1 MAEQIVSLL
10 KLDIDNSQVLK
21 KQGDVLK
28 QIASLKKENQQLKKS
43 TDGLTTA
50 SKDQAQSYA
59 QNEASIKKLSG
70 ESRTYKK
77 ILEDNIKAQE
87 REQQTVVKTDGSIN
101 SLRNALNVNKTTYKN
116 LTKEQRENE
125 AVGGKL
131 LKTIEQQD
139 KEYKDLSKSIGNNQ
153 VEVGNYKSAVTDL
166 SGSINIMGVNVGSVI
181 GNLKSKQAALRGVTA
196 ATKGTTKGLKLFRIA
211 LIATGIGAIVVLL
224 GSLVAAFAST
234 QKGAD
239 FISKALAPVKGA
251 FSAIVAILQNA
262 AIPAFNLIFN
272 TLKVGINSVLLP
284 LQYLKLAWENVFG
297 DEESVK
303 RAKES
308 IDGTINA
315 IKEGSEAIGDNAE
328 KLGDV
333 FAGAGDQIS
342 ENIARQKEIVRLG
355 IEIEKQ
361 ENNQIVNS
369 AKLLD
374 QIKQQ
379 EAIAKDTTLSA
390 SERNAAVERA
400 KTLSDELAN
409 SEKNIL
415 DLKIQQK
422 TLEQEQNDTSRE
434 ELAELNQLKAER
446 IKKDTEAQARE
457 LKFLGTKN
465 AVAKEEEAKR
475 KKAQEDRLKRL
486 KEELKL
492 QETLSQNA
500 IDLLNAELKIFE
512 QSNKSKLDGV
522 KVLTQ
527 AIVSEEKARLKSI
540 FDEQTRISEQSNQ
553 LEIQSLQNQL
563 KTKEISQK
571 EFDSRL
577 KVIDAEFKASQ
588 LTSQS
593 EFNTELLAVD
603 QALAD
608 GQKAIKDKAKQD
620 EEVLKQEAVQ
630 KAQEERDRQLIEA
643 ETDTERQLLELE
655 FKYQKEIE
663 YAKKIGADT
672 TKIEEEYAD
681 RQVQISRAKENAKLQ
696 AAAQIAGSLKGLF
709 EENTAAYKIAAIT
722 EASISTYLAAINTFK
737 TMSAIVPAPLPAIAS
752 AAVVASGL
760 KTVAK
765 IAGFAEGSESMQP
778 SGGQYQ
784 VSDLTSHT
792 GIISGTPNISRA
804 NGDNMLATVKTGEA
818 ILNTKQQSRLNNL
831 FGGDAIR
838 YAVKGYADGTTFT
851 SPTVSNSIASNV
863 LRDTTTGLV
872 NPVNES
878 VQYVVDVTD
887 IDTNINA
894 YQTKVEDASI

>member
-28 QIASLKKENQQLKKS
+28 QIAVLKKENQELKKS

-59 QNEASIKKLSG
+59 KNEATIKKLSG

-77 ILEDNIKAQE
+77 ILEDQTKAQE

-116 LTKEQRENE
+116 LTKEQREND

-131 LKTIEQQD
+131 LKTIDAQD

-181 GNLKSKQAALRGVTA
+181 GNLKSKQAALRGVAT
-196 ATKGTTKGLKLFRIA
+196 ATKGTTKGLKLFRVA

-262 AIPAFNLIFN
+262 AIPAFNLVFN

-303 RAKES
+303 RAQDSVNET
-308 IDGTINA
+308 IDA
-315 IKEGSEAIGDNAE
+315 IKEGSAAIGENAG

-333 FAGAGDQIS
+333 FAGAGDQIK

-361 ENNQIVNS
+361 ENNQIINS

-400 KTLSDELAN
+400 KVLSDELAD

-415 DLKIQQK
+415 DLKIEQK

-434 ELAELNQLKAER
+434 DLAELNRLKAER
-446 IKKDTEAQARE
+446 IKKDTEAQARD
-457 LKFLGTKN
+457 LKFLGSRN
-465 AVAKEEEAKR
+465 SIAKENEAKR

-492 QETLSQNA
+492 QETLAKNA
-500 IDLLNAELKIFE
+500 IDLLNAELEIF
-512 QSNKSKLDGV
+512 QQTNQSKLDGV
-522 KVLTQ
+522 KEINAQLVE
-527 AIVSEEKARLKSI
+527 EEKARLKSI
-540 FDEQTRISEQSNQ
+540 FDEQTRIAEQTNQ
-553 LEIQSLQNQL
+553 LEITSLQNQL

-588 LTSQS
+588 LTAQN
-593 EFNTELLAVD
+593 EFNAEILAVD

-608 GQKAIKDKAKQD
+608 GKKAIKDTEKQ
-620 EEVLKQEAVQ
+620 EEEKEKQEAVQ
-630 KAQEERDRQLIEA
+630 KAQEERDKQLIEA
-643 ETDTERQLLELE
+643 ESDRERQLLELE

-672 TKIEEEYAD
+672 TNIEKEYAD
-681 RQVQISRAKENAKLQ
+681 RKKKINKATENAKLQ
-696 AAAQIAGSLKGLF
+696 AASQVASQLKGLF
-709 EENTAAYKIAAIT
+709 EENTAAFKVASIA
-722 EASISTYLAAINTFK
+722 EASIATYLAATKALDDFP
-737 TMSAIVPAPLPAIAS
+737 VPANFIA
-752 AAVVASGL
+752 AGAVIASGL
-760 KTVAK
+760 ANVAK
-765 IAGFAEGSESMQP
+765 IAGFADGSENIQP

-792 GIISGTPNISRA
+792 GIISGTPNISRS

-818 ILNTKQQSRLNNL
+818 ILNTKQQNRLNNL

-851 SPTVSNSIASNV
+851 SPSVSNSISSNII
-863 LRDTTTGLV
+863 RDTASGLV
-872 NPVNES
+872 SPNNEN
-878 VQYVVDVTD
+878 VTYVVDVTD
-887 IDTNINA
+887 IDTNVNA

>member
-328 KLGDV
+328 NWVMYLRVLVIRFLKTLQDK
-333 FAGAGDQIS
+333 
-342 ENIARQKEIVRLG
+342 RR
-355 IEIEKQ
+355 
-361 ENNQIVNS
+361 
-369 AKLLD
+369 LLD
-374 QIKQQ
+374 
-379 EAIAKDTTLSA
+379 
-390 SERNAAVERA
+390 
-400 KTLSDELAN
+400 
-409 SEKNIL
+409 
-415 DLKIQQK
+415 
-422 TLEQEQNDTSRE
+422 
-434 ELAELNQLKAER
+434 
-446 IKKDTEAQARE
+446 
-457 LKFLGTKN
+457 
-465 AVAKEEEAKR
+465 
-475 KKAQEDRLKRL
+475 
-486 KEELKL
+486 
-492 QETLSQNA
+492 
-500 IDLLNAELKIFE
+500 
-512 QSNKSKLDGV
+512 
-522 KVLTQ
+522 
-527 AIVSEEKARLKSI
+527 
-540 FDEQTRISEQSNQ
+540 
-553 LEIQSLQNQL
+553 
-563 KTKEISQK
+563 
-571 EFDSRL
+571 
-577 KVIDAEFKASQ
+577 
-588 LTSQS
+588 
-593 EFNTELLAVD
+593 
-603 QALAD
+603 
-608 GQKAIKDKAKQD
+608 
-620 EEVLKQEAVQ
+620 
-630 KAQEERDRQLIEA
+630 
-643 ETDTERQLLELE
+643 
-655 FKYQKEIE
+655 
-663 YAKKIGADT
+663 
-672 TKIEEEYAD
+672 
-681 RQVQISRAKENAKLQ
+681 
-696 AAAQIAGSLKGLF
+696 
-709 EENTAAYKIAAIT
+709 
-722 EASISTYLAAINTFK
+722 
-737 TMSAIVPAPLPAIAS
+737 
-752 AAVVASGL
+752 
-760 KTVAK
+760 
-765 IAGFAEGSESMQP
+765 
-778 SGGQYQ
+778 
-784 VSDLTSHT
+784 
-792 GIISGTPNISRA
+792 
-804 NGDNMLATVKTGEA
+804 
-818 ILNTKQQSRLNNL
+818 
-831 FGGDAIR
+831 
-838 YAVKGYADGTTFT
+838 
-851 SPTVSNSIASNV
+851 
-863 LRDTTTGLV
+863 
-872 NPVNES
+872 
-878 VQYVVDVTD
+878 
-887 IDTNINA
+887 
-894 YQTKVEDASI
+894 

>member
-1 MAEQIVSLL
+1 M
-10 KLDIDNSQVLK
+10 
-21 KQGDVLK
+21 
-28 QIASLKKENQQLKKS
+28 
-43 TDGLTTA
+43 
-50 SKDQAQSYA
+50 
-59 QNEASIKKLSG
+59 
-70 ESRTYKK
+70 
-77 ILEDNIKAQE
+77 
-87 REQQTVVKTDGSIN
+87 
-101 SLRNALNVNKTTYKN
+101 
-116 LTKEQRENE
+116 
-125 AVGGKL
+125 
-131 LKTIEQQD
+131 
-139 KEYKDLSKSIGNNQ
+139 
-153 VEVGNYKSAVTDL
+153 
-166 SGSINIMGVNVGSVI
+166 
-181 GNLKSKQAALRGVTA
+181 
-196 ATKGTTKGLKLFRIA
+196 
-211 LIATGIGAIVVLL
+211 IATGIGAIVVLL

-262 AIPAFNLIFN
+262 AIPAFNLVFN

-303 RAKES
+303 RAQDSVNET
-308 IDGTINA
+308 IDA
-315 IKEGSEAIGDNAE
+315 IKEGSAAIGENAG

-333 FAGAGDQIS
+333 FAGAGDQIK

-355 IEIEKQ
+355 IEIEKR
-361 ENNQIVNS
+361 ENEQIINS

-400 KTLSDELAN
+400 KVLSDELAD

-415 DLKIQQK
+415 DLKIEQK

-434 ELAELNQLKAER
+434 DLAELNRLKAER
-446 IKKDTEAQARE
+446 IKKDTEAQARD
-457 LKFLGTKN
+457 LKFLGSRN
-465 AVAKEEEAKR
+465 SIAKENEAKR
-475 KKAQEDRLKRL
+475 KKAQEDRLKRV

-492 QETLSQNA
+492 QETLSKNA
-500 IDLLNAELKIFE
+500 IDLLNAELEIF
-512 QSNKSKLDGV
+512 QQTNQSKLDGV
-522 KVLTQ
+522 KEINAQLVE
-527 AIVSEEKARLKSI
+527 EEKARLKSI
-540 FDEQTRISEQSNQ
+540 FDEQTRIAEQTNQ
-553 LEIQSLQNQL
+553 LEITSLKNQL

-588 LTSQS
+588 LTAQN
-593 EFNTELLAVD
+593 EFNAEILAVD

-608 GQKAIKDKAKQD
+608 GKKAIKDTEKQ
-620 EEVLKQEAVQ
+620 EEEKEKQEAIT
-630 KAQEERDRQLIEA
+630 KAQEDRDRQLIEA
-643 ETDTERQLLELE
+643 ESERERQLLELE

-672 TKIEEEYAD
+672 TNIEKEYAD
-681 RQVQISRAKENAKLQ
+681 RKKKINKATENAKLQ
-696 AAAQIAGSLKGLF
+696 AASQVASQLKGLF
-709 EENTAAYKIAAIT
+709 EENTAAFKVASIA
-722 EASISTYLAAINTFK
+722 EASIATYLAATKALDDFP
-737 TMSAIVPAPLPAIAS
+737 VPANFIA
-752 AAVVASGL
+752 AGAVIASGL
-760 KTVAK
+760 ANVAK
-765 IAGFAEGSESMQP
+765 IAGFADGSENIQP

-792 GIISGTPNISRA
+792 GIISGTPNISRS

-818 ILNTKQQSRLNNL
+818 ILNTKQQNRLNNL

-851 SPTVSNSIASNV
+851 SPSVSNSISSNII
-863 LRDTTTGLV
+863 RDTASGLV
-872 NPVNES
+872 SPNNEN
-878 VQYVVDVTD
+878 VTYVVDVTD
-887 IDTNINA
+887 IDTNVNA